1 MAPACS
7 DGNQKRYPRSQYLEN
22 GSWAGSGW
30 EHCDDP
36 GTLDTEPCRVV
47 HADGWDK
54 PECGGWDNA
63 IGGFDNSDCNMGS
76 AACPDQEGQDSSM
89 WTCAKINSWGG
100 PLTTLIDESPV
111 AAADVQ
117 SFTLNHPDGSSE
129 TLMPWYAEKGNYS
142 NLSWDTARNGFRA
155 SGWREYSDLYS
166 YHGAGL
172 LPVDIYEVIVNL
184 TGGSSLPAI
193 PVAVKSNRVMPVVD
207 TLTHYTDLVA
217 VDDKKKGK

>member
-1 MAPACS
+1 
-7 DGNQKRYPRSQYLEN
+7 
-22 GSWAGSGW
+22 
-30 EHCDDP
+30 
-36 GTLDTEPCRVV
+36 
-47 HADGWDK
+47 
-54 PECGGWDNA
+54 
-63 IGGFDNSDCNMGS
+63 
-76 AACPDQEGQDSSM
+76 
-89 WTCAKINSWGG
+89 
-100 PLTTLIDESPV
+100 
-111 AAADVQ
+111 
-117 SFTLNHPDGSSE
+117 
-129 TLMPWYAEKGNYS
+129 MPWYAEKGNYS

-217 VDDKKKGK
+217 VDDKKKSKKHDKKKGKKHDKKKAKKSGKKNSARETTVTVENLRVRELDGQLIVQWAEPDGAFQPPIYLGYEIGISYHNRGYFEGVEYSF